1 MNENDTS
8 IVDELFKDDE
18 GDYVKPKN
26 PKRRQLP
33 IPPELKQRVREKTNF
48 MALEKRKQESDV
60 VEQEEP
66 FEEDVEEET
75 ESNAD
80 DFLDDV
86 IPFMESVQDGI
97 YLAKIISMKAVKNNN
112 VMISFS
118 VKIDSQFYY
127 SLFAFFP
134 KTSMKGNATY
144 LLLNAFDDKDL
155 SFRSLVKR
163 SVIVSIKVVKK
174 EGRIYENIVDF
185 ANEEYEISDLKVD
198 KYGRFIF

>member
-1 MNENDTS
+1 MNENDTA

-33 IPPELKQRVREKTNF
+33 ISPELKQRIREKTN
-48 MALEKRKQESDV
+48 LEKRKQESDV

-66 FEEDVEEET
+66 FEEDVEVET